1 MFRGEFSLSMDSKGR
16 LAVPTRYRDRLAE
29 TCGGK
34 LVATISLMDRC
45 LSVYPFPDWQRIED
59 EIKTLP
65 ALDPQV
71 RAISHLLIGH
81 ATECDLDGH
90 GRILLPQSLRDFA
103 SLERRVHMVGQVRKF
118 ELWNEDTWNE
128 RREDL
133 LSQVG
138 NLQIHASQSQALR
151 DLVL

>member
-1 MFRGEFSLSMDSKGR
+1 MSLDTKGR
-16 LAVPTRYRDRLAE
+16 LAVPTRYRERLAE

-34 LVATISLMDRC
+34 LVATISLMDKC
-45 LSVYPFPDWQRIED
+45 LSVYPFPDWLRIED
-59 EIKTLP
+59 EIKALP

-81 ATECDLDGH
+81 ATECDLDSH
-90 GRILLPQSLRDFA
+90 GRILLPQSLREFA
-103 SLERRVHMVGQVRKF
+103 SLDKRVHMVGQVRKF
-118 ELWNEDTWNE
+118 ELWDDGAWSA

-133 LSQVG
+133 LGQVG
-138 NLQIHASQSQALR
+138 NLQLQASQSQALR

>member
-16 LAVPTRYRDRLAE
+16 LAVPTRYRERLVE
-29 TCGGK
+29 GCGGK

-45 LSVYPFPDWQRIED
+45 LTVYPFPDWQRLED
-59 EIKTLP
+59 EIKALP

-81 ATECDLDGH
+81 ATECDLDSH
-90 GRILLPQSLRDFA
+90 GRMLLPQSLRDFA
-103 SLERRVHMVGQVRKF
+103 SLDKRVHMVGQVRRF
-118 ELWNEDTWNE
+118 ELWNEDAWST
-128 RREDL
+128 RRDEL
-133 LSQVG
+133 LGQVG
-138 NLQIHASQSQALR
+138 NLQIQASQSQALR

>member
-1 MFRGEFSLSMDSKGR
+1 MFRGEFSLSLDSKGR

-34 LVATISLMDRC
+34 LIATISLMDQC
-45 LSVYPFPDWQRIED
+45 LSVHPFPDWQRIEE
-59 EIKTLP
+59 EIKALP

-90 GRILLPQSLRDFA
+90 GRILLPQSLRDYA
-103 SLERRVHMVGQVRKF
+103 SLDKRVHMVGQVRKF
-118 ELWNEDTWNE
+118 ELWNEEAWGA
-128 RREDL
+128 RREQL
-133 LSQVG
+133 LGQVG
-138 NLQIHASQSQALR
+138 KLQVHASQSQALR